1 MRLPADAALLLLG
14 PAPQAAA
21 MEALRQAWTAEALPI
36 LEAPADGPFADGGL
50 ERALDAL
57 GATTLVLAGPGA
69 AAAARPAAALGYR
82 LFVVEEACPEPIE
95 LDDLIPDAARLV
107 PLAVTL
113 QAAAQA
119 NFRKRWRAARRPAG

>member
-14 PAPQAAA
+14 PADGEAID
-21 MEALRQAWTAEALPI
+21 ALRQAWTAEALPI
-36 LEAPADGPFADGGL
+36 LEAPAEAPFADGAL

-57 GATTLVLAGPGA
+57 GATTLVLAGPGGGR
-69 AAAARPAAALGYR
+69 AARQAAALGYR
-82 LFVVEEACPEPIE
+82 LFVVEEACPGPIDI
-95 LDDLIPDAARLV
+95 DDLIPDAARLV
-107 PLAVTL
+107 PLSLTL